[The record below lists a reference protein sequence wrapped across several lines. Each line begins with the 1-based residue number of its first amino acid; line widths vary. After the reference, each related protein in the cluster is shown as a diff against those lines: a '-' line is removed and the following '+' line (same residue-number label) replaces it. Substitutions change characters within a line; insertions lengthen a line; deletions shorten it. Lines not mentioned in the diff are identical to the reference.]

1 MILRKGRESDLKN
14 VLDIE
19 VMAYKNPY
27 WSQNMIFEVL
37 ANKTD
42 KRLWIYEVDND
53 AIGFII
59 DMRNKNEI
67 SLLNIA
73 IHKYLQ
79 GMGHGL
85 KMLKKYI
92 KSLPRKCSIYLE
104 VNKNNIKGNSIVEI
118 GCGAGRFLNII
129 NRYNPS
135 LLVGVDASDAVNSL
149 SSHLNL
155 KNENLLIIQADVF
168 KLPFKKNIF

>member
-14 VLDIE
+14 VLEIE

-53 AIGFII
+53 VVGFII
-59 DMRNKNEI
+59 DMRHKNEI

-92 KSLPRKCSIYLE
+92 KNLPGKCSIYLE
-104 VNKNNIKGNSIVEI
+104 VNKNNIKALNMYSKLNFEKVSIRKSYYTD
-118 GCGAGRFLNII
+118 G
-129 NRYNPS
+129 
-135 LLVGVDASDAVNSL
+135 SDAINMQ
-149 SSHLNL
+149 
-155 KNENLLIIQADVF
+155 LI
-168 KLPFKKNIF
+168 K

>member
-1 MILRKGRESDLKN
+1 LILRKGRESDLKN
-14 VLDIE
+14 VLEIE
-19 VMAYKNPY
+19 VMAYRNPY

-53 AIGFII
+53 VVGFII
-59 DMRNKNEI
+59 DMRHKNEI

-104 VNKNNIKGNSIVEI
+104 VNKNNIKALNMYAKLNFERVSIRKSYYTD
-118 GCGAGRFLNII
+118 G
-129 NRYNPS
+129 
-135 LLVGVDASDAVNSL
+135 SDAINMQLV
-149 SSHLNL
+149 
-155 KNENLLIIQADVF
+155 K
-168 KLPFKKNIF
+168 

>member
-14 VLDIE
+14 VLEIE

-42 KRLWIYEVDND
+42 KRLWICEVDND
-53 AIGFII
+53 VVGFII
-59 DMRNKNEI
+59 DMRHKNEI

-73 IHKYLQ
+73 IHKCMQ

-92 KSLPRKCSIYLE
+92 NSLPGKYSIYLE
-104 VNKNNIKGNSIVEI
+104 VNKNNIKALNMYAKLNFERVSIRKSYYTD
-118 GCGAGRFLNII
+118 GGDAI
-129 NRYNPS
+129 NMQ
-135 LLVGVDASDAVNSL
+135 LV
-149 SSHLNL
+149 
-155 KNENLLIIQADVF
+155 K
-168 KLPFKKNIF
+168 

>member
-14 VLDIE
+14 VLEIE

-53 AIGFII
+53 VVGFII
-59 DMRNKNEI
+59 DMRHKNEI

-92 KSLPRKCSIYLE
+92 KSLPGKCSIYLE
-104 VNKNNIKGNSIVEI
+104 VNKNNIKALNMYSKLNFEKVSIRKSYYTD
-118 GCGAGRFLNII
+118 G
-129 NRYNPS
+129 
-135 LLVGVDASDAVNSL
+135 SDAINMQ
-149 SSHLNL
+149 
-155 KNENLLIIQADVF
+155 LI
-168 KLPFKKNIF
+168 K

>member
-14 VLDIE
+14 VLEIE

-53 AIGFII
+53 VVGFII
-59 DMRNKNEI
+59 DMRHKNEI

-92 KSLPRKCSIYLE
+92 KSLPGKCSIYLE
-104 VNKNNIKGNSIVEI
+104 VNKNNIKALNMYAKLNFEKVSIRESYYTD
-118 GCGAGRFLNII
+118 G
-129 NRYNPS
+129 
-135 LLVGVDASDAVNSL
+135 SDAINM
-149 SSHLNL
+149 HLI
-155 KNENLLIIQADVF
+155 K
-168 KLPFKKNIF
+168 

>member
-14 VLDIE
+14 VLEIE

-53 AIGFII
+53 VVGFII
-59 DMRNKNEI
+59 DMRHIDEI

-73 IHKYLQ
+73 IHKCLQ

-92 KSLPRKCSIYLE
+92 KSLPGKYSIYLE
-104 VNKNNIKGNSIVEI
+104 VNKNNIKALNMYTKLNFERVSIRKSYYND
-118 GCGAGRFLNII
+118 GGDAI
-129 NRYNPS
+129 NME
-135 LLVGVDASDAVNSL
+135 LV
-149 SSHLNL
+149 
-155 KNENLLIIQADVF
+155 K
-168 KLPFKKNIF
+168 

>member
-14 VLDIE
+14 VLEIE

-27 WSQNMIFEVL
+27 WSQNMIFGVL

-42 KRLWIYEVDND
+42 KRLWIYEVNND
-53 AIGFII
+53 VVGFII
-59 DMRNKNEI
+59 DMKHKNEI

-85 KMLKKYI
+85 KMLKEYI
-92 KSLPRKCSIYLE
+92 KSLPGKCSIYLE
-104 VNKNNIKGNSIVEI
+104 VNKNNIK
-118 GCGAGRFLNII
+118 ALNMYAKL
-129 NRYNPS
+129 NFEKLSTRKSYYTD
-135 LLVGVDASDAVNSL
+135 GSDAINMQ
-149 SSHLNL
+149 
-155 KNENLLIIQADVF
+155 LI
-168 KLPFKKNIF
+168 K

>member
-1 MILRKGRESDLKN
+1 MILRKGIESDLKD
-14 VLDIE
+14 VLNIE
-19 VMAYKNPY
+19 VMAYENPY
-27 WSQNMIFEVL
+27 WNQNMLFEVL

-53 AIGFII
+53 VVGFII
-59 DMRNKNEI
+59 DMRYKNEI

-92 KSLPRKCSIYLE
+92 KSLPGKCSIYLE
-104 VNKNNIKGNSIVEI
+104 VNKNNIKALNMYSKLNFEKVSIRKSYYTD
-118 GCGAGRFLNII
+118 G
-129 NRYNPS
+129 
-135 LLVGVDASDAVNSL
+135 SDAINMQ
-149 SSHLNL
+149 
-155 KNENLLIIQADVF
+155 LI
-168 KLPFKKNIF
+168 K

>member
-14 VLDIE
+14 VLEIE

-53 AIGFII
+53 VVGFII
-59 DMRNKNEI
+59 DMRHKNEI

-92 KSLPRKCSIYLE
+92 KSLPGKCSIYLE
-104 VNKNNIKGNSIVEI
+104 VNKNNIKALNMYAKLNFEKLSIRKSYYTD
-118 GCGAGRFLNII
+118 G
-129 NRYNPS
+129 
-135 LLVGVDASDAVNSL
+135 SDAINM
-149 SSHLNL
+149 HLI
-155 KNENLLIIQADVF
+155 K
-168 KLPFKKNIF
+168 

>member
-14 VLDIE
+14 VLEIE

-53 AIGFII
+53 VAGFII
-59 DMRNKNEI
+59 DMRHKNEI

-92 KSLPRKCSIYLE
+92 KNLPGKCSIYLE
-104 VNKNNIKGNSIVEI
+104 VNKNNIKALNMYAKLNFEKVSIRKSYYTD
-118 GCGAGRFLNII
+118 G
-129 NRYNPS
+129 
-135 LLVGVDASDAVNSL
+135 SDAINMQ
-149 SSHLNL
+149 
-155 KNENLLIIQADVF
+155 LI
-168 KLPFKKNIF
+168 K

>member
-14 VLDIE
+14 VLEIE

-37 ANKTD
+37 ADKTD

-53 AIGFII
+53 VVGFII
-59 DMRNKNEI
+59 DMRHKNEI

-73 IHKYLQ
+73 IHKCLQ

-92 KSLPRKCSIYLE
+92 KSLPGKCSIYLE
-104 VNKNNIKGNSIVEI
+104 VNKNNIKALNMYAKLNFEKVSIRKSYYTD
-118 GCGAGRFLNII
+118 G
-129 NRYNPS
+129 
-135 LLVGVDASDAVNSL
+135 SDAINMQ
-149 SSHLNL
+149 
-155 KNENLLIIQADVF
+155 LI
-168 KLPFKKNIF
+168 K